1 MRENE
6 AIRLLEAVLTREGA
20 EWREESGW
28 VRFRLRHG
36 AAVWETACR
45 AQKDA
50 LLLYGRFP
58 FRCGDPDRAGRL
70 CAEINRQLVR
80 GAVFLTEDGYPV
92 YRCRAEMDDVYGA
105 EERLTQALRCSGQ
118 SLRAPAT

>member
-80 GAVFLTEDGYPV
+80 GAVFGYELDGGK
-92 YRCRAEMDDVYGA
+92 RQTWTLESNGGTGKRLNTARAVFI
-105 EERLTQALRCSGQ
+105 
-118 SLRAPAT
+118 